1 MKTIRV
7 LIIESHPKVRL
18 ALAARL
24 RAAQGIQVVAAK
36 EGVEDGLQAIAELKP
51 DVVLIDSRAA
61 QAPAAG
67 PETTLERLASK
78 PLGLIVLTTYCDERE
93 RAALLQ
99 AGACYYLLK
108 NVQSEL
114 LLDSIADAALASPP
128 KA

>member
-67 PETTLERLASK
+67 QETTLERLASK
-78 PLGLIVLTTYCDERE
+78 PLGLIVLSTYCDERE